1 MPFVTINPAA
11 IEVGDPVTADLL
23 TKIKNN
29 EDDHETRIDSLE
41 ATNKKIEVFKYLILN
56 GSSFS
61 TATGLDYYRAEDNFS
76 VTKVA
81 IQIFEKNGVSSGSLE
96 IDVKKSVTNLDGT
109 SFSTIM
115 TTKPSI
121 SFATAS
127 DYDEST
133 NQVINV
139 LNSGITAGQY
149 LRLDITSTPS
159 GAGGVAPK
167 FLITVYGE

>member
-1 MPFVTINPAA
+1 MAFVTINPAA

-29 EDDHETRIDSLE
+29 EDDHESRINSVE
-41 ATNKKIEVFKYLILN
+41 ASNKKIEIFKYLILN

-61 TATGLDYYRAEDNFS
+61 TATGLDYYRAEDTIT

-81 IQIFEKNGVSSGSLE
+81 IQIFEKNGVVSGTLE
-96 IDVKKSVTNLDGT
+96 LDVKKSVTDLNSG
-109 SFSTIM
+109 SFTTIM
-115 TTKPSI
+115 TTKPSLDF
-121 SFATAS
+121 STAV
-127 DYDEST
+127 DYQEST

-139 LNSGITAGQY
+139 ASSTISPGQY
-149 LRLDITSTPS
+149 FRLDITSTPS
-159 GAGGVAPK
+159 GSGGVAPK

>member
-61 TATGLDYYRAEDNFS
+61 TATGLDHYRAEDSFT

-96 IDVKKSVTNLDGT
+96 IDVKKSVTNLNGA

-121 SFATAS
+121 NFATAS

-133 NQVINV
+133 NQVINT
-139 LNSGITAGQY
+139 LNASVTAGQY

-159 GAGGVAPK
+159 GASGVAPK
-167 FLITVYGE
+167 FLVTVYGE